1 MEPTKLYTVNEMK
14 VISELLDG
22 ETIIINLENGNYY
35 SMNETGSIIWNTL
48 ANNHTLGAILEHLS
62 SRFSAPKEELEKEL
76 GNIVSFLEQEEL
88 IMECVADPETLH
100 EVSLQTFSEKNDFII
115 PVIQKYEDMQD
126 MLLADPIHDV
136 TDSGWPVLKKTE

>member
-1 MEPTKLYTVNEMK
+1 MEPNKLYTVNEMK

-35 SMNETGSIIWNTL
+35 SMNETGSVIWNAL
-48 ANNHTLGAILEHLS
+48 ATSHSLGEIFDHLS

-76 GNIVSFLEQEEL
+76 NNIVSFLEQDGL
-88 IMECVADPETLH
+88 IMELLSNEEEVAPLEI
-100 EVSLQTFSEKNDFII
+100 FSEKTDFLI